1 MLYRI
6 IIKVSLLMEQINIVT
21 QIAVMITLKTFVLSK
36 SETGNLLD
44 KLGSVWPQD
53 AVPKVKSIK
62 VYEVEEGR
70 RLLVAD
76 ETVAVQIQG
85 NFVPFLGGKPE
96 VLQRFPSVTVD
107 MGAVKFVCNGAKVM
121 RPGITSFDSFK
132 KGDVVVVKDQTH
144 GKALAVGIALEDS
157 EAAKAM
163 AKGYVVEN
171 LHYISD
177 KMWEAYKEI

>member
-1 MLYRI
+1 MLWRI
-6 IIKVSLLMEQINIVT
+6 LIKVRTVVQQINT
-21 QIAVMITLKTFVLSK
+21 VMRITAMIILKTFVLSR
-36 SETGNLLD
+36 SETSELLD
-44 KLGSVWPQD
+44 KLDSAWPQD
-53 AVPKVKSIK
+53 AIPKVKSIK
-62 VYEVEEGR
+62 VYEIEKDR

-76 ETVAVQIQG
+76 DVVAVHIQESI
-85 NFVPFLGGKPE
+85 VPFLGNNPE

-121 RPGITSFDSFK
+121 RPGITNFSPFK
-132 KGDVVVVKDQTH
+132 KGDIVMIKDQTH
-144 GKALAVGIALEDS
+144 GKVIGVGVALENS

-163 AKGYVVEN
+163 AKGYVIEN